1 MNSRDKRKARIISLQ
16 VIYAY
21 ELHGSRVEQTLEQF
35 FLSTNDSSDKSIL
48 LNEAE
53 FISKDIIKYSKKLAT
68 LVLKYSSEIDK
79 IIIDRSKNWDFERI
93 TLIDKLILRMALVE
107 MTYIDNIPPKV
118 SITEAVEIAKQF
130 STEDSS
136 AFINGILDSFYNQV
150 LISKEKI

>member
-1 MNSRDKRKARIISLQ
+1 MNSRNKRKARIISLQ
-16 VIYAY
+16 AIYAY
-21 ELHGSRVEQTLEQF
+21 ELNGSRIEQTLEQF
-35 FLSTNDSSDKSIL
+35 FLSTNDSSDKRML

-68 LVLKYSSEIDK
+68 LVLKYSCEIDK

-136 AFINGILDSFYNQV
+136 AFINGILDSFYNQT
-150 LISKEKI
+150 LINKEKI

>member
-1 MNSRDKRKARIISLQ
+1 VNSRDKRKARIISLQ